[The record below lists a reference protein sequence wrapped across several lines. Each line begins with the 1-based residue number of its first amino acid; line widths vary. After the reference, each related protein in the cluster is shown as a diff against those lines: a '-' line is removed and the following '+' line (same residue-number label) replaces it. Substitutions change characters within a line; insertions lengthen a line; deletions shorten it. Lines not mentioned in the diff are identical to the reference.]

1 MVTLTCL
8 GDTSGGV
15 GNKRASTS
23 SWWSCRAL
31 ALGMFSW
38 KMEPSWNCVNGQKT
52 EKLQRMVFYDQA
64 CLIFVK
70 NRVVK
75 VSTSHHPRYA
85 VCISPL
91 PCFGR
96 SASLALLH
104 LLRLTSALLHPSNE
118 EQESWCIPPHVC
130 TEALGSGHPVL
141 PWDVWKIYFSYPPW
155 VSAICS
161 DTASQK
167 WSVDLFAKYGNCV
180 QNVMGLQVNVF
191 SNSRSNKCSCELKSH
206 SFCFCFS
213 KREMK

>member
-130 TEALGSGHPVL
+130 RGSGIWAPSSALRCLKNLFFIPTLGVCNMFWHCFTKVKR
-141 PWDVWKIYFSYPPW
+141 WFVCQVWKL
-155 VSAICS
+155 C
-161 DTASQK
+161 
-167 WSVDLFAKYGNCV
+167 AKCNGST
-180 QNVMGLQVNVF
+180 G
-191 SNSRSNKCSCELKSH
+191 KC
-206 SFCFCFS
+206 F
-213 KREMK
+213 